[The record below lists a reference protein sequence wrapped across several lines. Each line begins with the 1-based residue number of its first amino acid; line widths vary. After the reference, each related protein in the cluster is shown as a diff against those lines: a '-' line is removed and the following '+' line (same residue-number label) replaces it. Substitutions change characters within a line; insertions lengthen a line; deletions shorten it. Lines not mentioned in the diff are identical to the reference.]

1 MTLPLASNR
10 SSTLSGSVDQMAA
23 LAVRATAGL
32 ADLPKRRLDRGESFG
47 GNEFVTTPAAAAVTK
62 LSLSA
67 TNSEHGL

>member
-1 MTLPLASNR
+1 
-10 SSTLSGSVDQMAA
+10 MAA